1 MRLREVFTP
10 ALRLAV
16 LALCAALSACS
27 QPGVSFSTTL
37 GQPDGLAAHDPVTHA
52 GSKIGDVTSVRSS
65 VYGSPTVN
73 FYVEQD
79 DWGLVHQ
86 DSIVVLQNTAGAPAL
101 NIENPSPMSPVAAA
115 GAQLTGASSQAEA
128 DTIRMSRGLG
138 SYAMGLTQ
146 FLGSVNSGPNPP
158 ANSAAVA
165 AAMAQLFA
173 LQQMTAA
180 NVYANSPQ
188 VRQQVY
194 QLNQQLQAIANQMQ
208 AAGNSLQ
215 AQQLRNQIA
224 RMLAASVPPPPPPP
238 SASGTLETPKVYP

>member
-1 MRLREVFTP
+1 M
-10 ALRLAV
+10 
-16 LALCAALSACS
+16 LALSIALSACS

-37 GQPDGLAAHDPVTHA
+37 GQPDGLAAHDSVTHA
-52 GSKIGDVTSVRSS
+52 GSKIGEVTSVRSS
-65 VYGSPTVN
+65 LYGSPTVN

-86 DSIVVLQNTAGAPAL
+86 DSIVVLQNTGGEPSL
-101 NIENPSPMSPVAAA
+101 NIENPNPMSPAAAA
-115 GAQLTGASSQAEA
+115 GTQLTGASSQAEA

-138 SYAMGLTQ
+138 SYAMGLAQ

-165 AAMAQLFA
+165 AAMAQLFT

-180 NVYANSPQ
+180 NIYANSPQ
-188 VRQQVY
+188 VRQQIY
-194 QLNQQLQAIANQMQ
+194 QLNQQLQSIANQMQ
-208 AAGNSLQ
+208 AAGNTVQ

-224 RMLAASVPPPPPPP
+224 QMLAASNPPPPPPPAP

>member
-1 MRLREVFTP
+1 MMRARVVFSS
-10 ALRLAV
+10 AI
-16 LALCAALSACS
+16 LALCAGLGACS
-27 QPGVSFSTTL
+27 HPGVNFSTTL
-37 GQPDGLAAHDPVTHA
+37 GQPGALAAHDPVTHA
-52 GSKIGDVTSVRSS
+52 GGKIGEVTSVRSS
-65 VYGSPTVN
+65 LYGSPTVN

-86 DSIVVLQNTAGAPAL
+86 DSIVVLQNTGGEPSL
-101 NIENPSPMSPVAAA
+101 NIENPNPMSPAAAA
-115 GAQLTGASSQAEA
+115 GSQLTGASSQAEA
-128 DTIRMSRGLG
+128 DAIRMSRGMG
-138 SYAMGLTQ
+138 SYAMGLAQ

-180 NVYANSPQ
+180 NVYASSPQ
-188 VRQQVY
+188 VRQQIY

-208 AAGNSLQ
+208 AAGNTIQ

-224 RMLAASVPPPPPPP
+224 QMLAASAPPPPPPP
-238 SASGTLETPKVYP
+238 TAPGTLETPKVYP